1 MTDLQKMDQIL
12 TGLDRE
18 KPPSLL
24 LHSCCAPCS
33 TSIIAALSS
42 VFRITVFYYNPNI
55 NEQDEYRRRASEQ
68 QRLVTLMPT
77 VIPVKFLEGL
87 YNPDVFYK
95 ISTGLE
101 NEPEG
106 GRRCALCYRLR
117 IAETVRT
124 ATEHGFEWC
133 TTTLTV
139 SPQKNARIINEIGEE
154 VCAASPVKWLPS
166 DFKKRNGFLRS
177 VELSK
182 QYDLYRQDWCGCS
195 WSRRDSERR
204 KGHQPGSSRTI

>member
-1 MTDLQKMDQIL
+1 MDQIL

-55 NEQDEYRRRASEQ
+55 DEQDEYRRRAAEQ
-68 QRLVTLMPT
+68 QRLVTSMPT
-77 VIPVKFLEGL
+77 VIPAQFLEGV
-87 YNPDVFYK
+87 YNPEVFYE

-101 NEPEG
+101 KEPEG

-124 ATEHGFEWC
+124 AAEHGFEWC

-139 SPQKNARIINEIGEE
+139 SPLKNARLINEIGEE
-154 VCAASPVKWLPS
+154 VCAASPVRWLPS

-195 WSRRDSERR
+195 WSRRDAERR